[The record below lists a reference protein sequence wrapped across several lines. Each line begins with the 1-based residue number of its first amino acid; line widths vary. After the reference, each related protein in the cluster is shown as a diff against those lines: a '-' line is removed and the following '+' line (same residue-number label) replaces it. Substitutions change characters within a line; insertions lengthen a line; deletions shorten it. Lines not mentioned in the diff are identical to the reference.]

1 MDNLSVLNQEVYLK
15 IAEKQHGKVLYTKGL
30 KLLSSAAGMAMN
42 SYYIILLELQVFH
55 QAQEDQ
61 HCQADPAK

>member
-1 MDNLSVLNQEVYLK
+1 MARSQIINV
-15 IAEKQHGKVLYTKGL
+15 
-30 KLLSSAAGMAMN
+30 GMAMD